1 MKSEE
6 AVERLAALAQAGRL
20 AIFRSLVVAGPAG
33 RCPGELQAQLDIT
46 PSVLSFHL
54 KALRQSGLVQVR
66 QDGRYLSYSADFATM
81 NALVGYLTE
90 NCCAEGGEACA
101 PGGIACA
108 TS

>member
-1 MKSEE
+1 M
-6 AVERLAALAQAGRL
+6 A
-20 AIFRSLVVAGPAG
+20 
-33 RCPGELQAQLDIT
+33 
-46 PSVLSFHL
+46 
-54 KALRQSGLVQVR
+54 SGLVQVR
-66 QDGRYLSYSADFATM
+66 QDGRYLYYSADFATM